1 MALSGNASEFICS
14 EWTTNYT
21 GTTTPN
27 TDFYVETDNYYYKE
41 LTTVKWILQW
51 LTPGVQYKATPAI
64 STTGTSSNPTIYWG
78 GSGATRYPPLV
89 FKISD
94 IDDSWG
100 TGGGSGALPGGS
112 GA

>member
-41 LTTVKWILQW
+41 LTTVKWILQ
-51 LTPGVQYKATPAI
+51 
-64 STTGTSSNPTIYWG
+64 
-78 GSGATRYPPLV
+78 
-89 FKISD
+89 
-94 IDDSWG
+94 
-100 TGGGSGALPGGS
+100 
-112 GA
+112 